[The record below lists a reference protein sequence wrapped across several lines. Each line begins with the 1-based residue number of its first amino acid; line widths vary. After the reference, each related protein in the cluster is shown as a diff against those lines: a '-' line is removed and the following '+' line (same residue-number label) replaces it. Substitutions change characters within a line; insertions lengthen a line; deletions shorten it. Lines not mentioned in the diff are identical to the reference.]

1 MRKMMKIRIAL
12 SASAVFLLL
21 TTLSH
26 GQAVPT
32 AVTSIT
38 SVGGSPIIPNLDGVF
53 HYALSGSEVV
63 QFGYFGAG
71 QTTASTALS
80 GDVAYSS
87 TSTTRPFSLTLA
99 GGVILPNQQGQG
111 VSSFWDVT
119 ASQSYIAR
127 HWIFSL
133 SDSFNFL
140 PQSPTTGLSGIAGVG
155 DLGSIPV
162 QGPVE
167 GPGGGIFSLAGNR
180 YINSLTGSVE
190 RQISHDTSISG
201 SASWAVINFLDQ
213 NASTSGLNSTQISG
227 TVAVNQRFDARSSG
241 SIDAVYSTYTYSGT
255 AIVNGLLQPDIET
268 RGLNAS
274 YQRLLTKSLSVGV
287 SGGPQW
293 VSSSNS
299 TLIPSN
305 LNFAATASLS
315 YSRGLTNGSV
325 NYSRGVN
332 AGSGV
337 LSGALSDS
345 VYASLDHT
353 YGRQWVASLTAGYSH
368 SSGLTQLAAGNPV
381 QVNVSVPVNVTY
393 DTFFGGGQVRRGFGP
408 HLSGYASY
416 TVQNQSNNFPAG
428 AQNALNGTSQ
438 TIGVGV
444 TFTPRSTRLG
454 QF

>member
-1 MRKMMKIRIAL
+1 MRKMMKIRIAI
-12 SASAVFLLL
+12 SAVFLLL
-21 TTLSH
+21 TTLSQ

-32 AVTSIT
+32 AVTSIS

-53 HYALSGSEVV
+53 HYALSGSEIV
-63 QFGYFGAG
+63 QFGYFGSG
-71 QTTASTALS
+71 EVTASTALS

-87 TSTTRPFSLTLA
+87 TSTTRPFSLTFA
-99 GGVILPNQQGQG
+99 GGVILPNQQGQD
-111 VSSFWDVT
+111 VSSFWNVT
-119 ASQSYIAR
+119 ASQGYTAR
-127 HWIFSL
+127 HWIFNL
-133 SDSFNFL
+133 TDSFNFL

-162 QGPVE
+162 QGPAE

-201 SASWAVINFLDQ
+201 SGTWGVINFLDQ
-213 NASTSGLNSTQISG
+213 NASTRGLNSTQISG
-227 TVAVNQRFDARSSG
+227 TVAVNQRFNARSSG
-241 SIDAVYSTYTYSGT
+241 SIDAVYSSFSYSGT
-255 AIVNGLLQPDIET
+255 PIINGLVQPDIEA

-274 YQRLLTKSLSVGV
+274 YQRLMTKSLSLGV
-287 SGGPQW
+287 SAGPQW

-305 LNFAATASLS
+305 LNVAGSANLS

-325 NYSRGVN
+325 SYSRGVN

-345 VYASLDHT
+345 VYASVDHT
-353 YGRQWVASLTAGYSH
+353 YGRKWVGSLTAGYSH
-368 SSGLTQLAAGNPV
+368 SSGLTQLAAVNPV

-416 TVQNQSNNFPAG
+416 TVQDQSNNFPPG
-428 AQNALNGTSQ
+428 AQNALNGTAH
-438 TIGVGV
+438 TIGIGV

>member
-1 MRKMMKIRIAL
+1 MRKMMKIRIAI
-12 SASAVFLLL
+12 SALFLPL
-21 TTLSH
+21 TTLSQ

-32 AVTSIT
+32 AETSIT
-38 SVGGSPIIPNLDGVF
+38 SVGGSPIIPKLDGVF

-63 QFGYFGAG
+63 QFGYFGSG
-71 QTTASTALS
+71 QVTASTALS

-87 TSTTRPFSLTLA
+87 TSTTRPFSLTFA
-99 GGVILPNQQGQG
+99 GGVILPNEQGQG

-119 ASQSYIAR
+119 ASQGYIAR
-127 HWIFSL
+127 HWIFNV

-155 DLGSIPV
+155 DVGSIPV

-167 GPGGGIFSLAGNR
+167 GPAGGIFSLAGNR
-180 YINSLTGSVE
+180 YVNSPTGRVE
-190 RQISHDTSISG
+190 RQIRHDTSISG
-201 SASWAVINFLDQ
+201 SATWGVINFLDH

-241 SIDAVYSTYTYSGT
+241 SIDAVYSTFTYSGT
-255 AIVNGLLQPDIET
+255 AIVNGLVQPDIES

-274 YQRLLTKSLSVGV
+274 YQRLMTKSLSVAV
-287 SGGPQW
+287 SAGPQW

-305 LNFAATASLS
+305 LNFAASASLS
-315 YSRGLTNGSV
+315 YSRGLTNGAV

-353 YGRQWVASLTAGYSH
+353 YGRKWVASLTAGYSH
-368 SSGLTQLAAGNPV
+368 SSGLTQLAAGIPV
-381 QVNVSVPVNVTY
+381 QVNLSVPVNVTY
-393 DTFFGGGQVRRGFGP
+393 DTFFGAAQVRRGFGP

-416 TVQNQSNNFPAG
+416 TIQDQSNNFPPG
-428 AQNALNGTSQ
+428 AQNALNGTSH